1 MSFTKK
7 EQWLSLIAG
16 GKEKKMARLDE
27 PKVKEALKLVEE
39 VLADSKERE
48 LYESRKLAQYDR
60 YCVKKHGEEI
70 GRKKTYKKSSQNL
83 FKMGMQKEQ
92 IAQALEIEIFQ
103 LFIKNEVKT
112 DSETIEAINKLLKI
126 SNKTQLRL
134 IYELIANAVD
144 LSAKNI

>member
-1 MSFTKK
+1 MATEFSK
-7 EQWLSLIAG
+7 LIGSRIKYFRNLRSMTQAELA
-16 GKEKKMARLDE
+16 EKIGIE
-27 PKVKEALKLVEE
+27 SST
-39 VLADSKERE
+39 LA
-48 LYESRKLAQYDR
+48 
-60 YCVKKHGEEI
+60 HIEI
-70 GRKKTYKKSSQNL
+70 GKNL
-83 FKMGMQKEQ
+83 PSTSRLPK